1 MFRSR
6 NILVFLLV
14 MLLVA
19 SFALFGCQTKKTEK
33 SSSVESEK
41 QESESVEKILAIGEK
56 DENKAMAEVAVT
68 KIAPTQSLTST
79 EAAVLKKGVP
89 GESDE
94 NTEAPKTGNEFLL
107 VTFTFKG
114 KEDKTRI
121 FPNDVKLE
129 DADKNEIKETETN
142 GHGGLFNMDMIAKG
156 EESTVTAVYEV
167 AKGSKDLVLV
177 YQPYGDKILK
187 FKIR

>member
-1 MFRSR
+1 MLKSR
-6 NILVFLLV
+6 NILILLAM
-14 MLLVA
+14 MLLVV
-19 SFALFGCQTKKTEK
+19 SLALFGCQTKKTEK
-33 SSSVESEK
+33 SSSVESET
-41 QESESVEKILAIGEK
+41 QENKSDEKILAIGEK

-68 KIAPTQSLTST
+68 KVVPTQSLTST

-89 GESDE
+89 GESGE
-94 NTEAPKTGNEFLL
+94 NTVAPKTGNEFLL

-129 DADKNEIKETETN
+129 DANGAEIKETETN

-167 AKGSKDLVLV
+167 PKDSKGLVLV
-177 YQPYGDKILK
+177 YQPYGDKA
-187 FKIR
+187 IRFNVR